1 MRLRTIPIEK
11 YAGAVLPVTAS
22 LWAGQRDLQTYVR
35 QTNELARSSYG
46 RRNYRTVGLFEDND
60 WLASCKRYERTIDF
74 NGKRLRAVGF
84 GAVFTP
90 QALRGQ
96 GYATTML
103 ALLMDEAR
111 QRRLDLGYL
120 FSDIHPA
127 FYAAL
132 GFQECPSHTFTMAS
146 DSLPTDRV
154 RSGRIEDSDWRDVAR
169 CFRALESAERWRIER
184 SAAVWDWIRVR
195 VRQRAEN
202 RTAQMVALAVRAKR
216 RVIAYVIGQRQPLKD
231 VFMLDELGWNGS
243 AGRAAVAPLLRNAAG
258 DLRRISGWLPPS
270 SAIAPLH
277 RYRTRKRTDAILMMA
292 PLSARA
298 RHFVEVASGDSATDA
313 VWSTDHI

>member
-1 MRLRTIPIEK
+1 MDR
-11 YAGAVLPVTAS
+11 YAGAVLPLTAS

-46 RRNYRTVGLFEDND
+46 RRDYRTVGLFEGGD
-60 WLASCKRYERTIDF
+60 WLASCKRYERKIDF
-74 NGKRLRAVGF
+74 NGMRLAAVGF

-90 QALRGQ
+90 RPLRGH

-111 QRRLDLGYL
+111 NRGLDLAYL

-132 GFQECPSHTFTMAS
+132 GFRECPSHSFTMAS
-146 DSLPTDRV
+146 DSLPADRV
-154 RSGRIEDSDWRDVAR
+154 RSGRIDNSDWADVAR
-169 CFRALESAERWRIER
+169 CFRTMQSAELWRIAR
-184 SAAVWDWIRVR
+184 TAAVWDWIRTR
-195 VRQRAEN
+195 IRQRAEN
-202 RTAQMVALAVRAKR
+202 RAAQMVTLAVRAKR
-216 RVIAYVIGQRQPLKD
+216 RVIAYVIGQRQPQKD
-231 VFMLDELGWNGS
+231 AFVLDEFGWNGLE
-243 AGRAAVAPLLRNAAG
+243 GKAVIGPLLRNAAG

-270 SAIAPLH
+270 CAIAPLQK
-277 RYRTRKRTDAILMMA
+277 YRTRKRTDAILMMA
-292 PLSARA
+292 PLTGRA
-298 RHFVEVASGDSATDA
+298 RRLIVAASGDSAADA